1 MLLSRTKGQSLV
13 EFAMTITLV
22 AIVGVAGVMFL
33 GSAIQAEL
41 AKLVSPD
48 NTGASGSS
56 VQISSLPPGM
66 SSSGSF
72 SGSPLVETPTTGDST
87 ISDTSLNLDSI
98 SPPQTTTQTTQTSGS
113 NGDINTLYAN
123 MDSILSF
130 GNSISTSNSTVG
142 NSIVQLGNDGK
153 NLAQAMLQCEQDPSC
168 DGPTASS
175 ATSVQMALNA
185 FQTTYN
191 NDVKGLLNDGAYA
204 ALSQA
209 DQQTLDQITADSL
222 SLADALLQQL
232 WPSGGYSITMNSNGT
247 MSVTQNTNTSTPSS
261 GSQQVDANSNQTIQ
275 CGTDGQC

>member
-13 EFAMTITLV
+13 EHAMTIALV
-22 AIVGVAGVMFL
+22 AIAGVAGVMVL
-33 GSAIQAEL
+33 GSVIQAEL
-41 AKLVSPD
+41 ANVASSG
-48 NTGASGSS
+48 NTGAPGSS

-66 SSSGSF
+66 SSGGS
-72 SGSPLVETPTTGDST
+72 LLETPNTGDST
-87 ISDTSLNLDSI
+87 ISDTSFDLDSI
-98 SPPQTTTQTTQTSGS
+98 SPPKTTAQTTQTSGS

-204 ALSQA
+204 ALSPA

-247 MSVTQNTNTSTPSS
+247 MSVTQNTNTTTTSS